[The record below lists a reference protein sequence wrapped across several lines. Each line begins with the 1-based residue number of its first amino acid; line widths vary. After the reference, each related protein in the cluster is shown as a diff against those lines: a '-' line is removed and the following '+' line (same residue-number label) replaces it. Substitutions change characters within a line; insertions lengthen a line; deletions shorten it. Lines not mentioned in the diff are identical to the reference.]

1 MIQGGFFSFAITS
14 MVSALLGAGLGGLVL
29 ALVRRHAVSRLRREN
44 QELVTEQAVLQERLQ
59 GRLEQI
65 ADLEEKFTMLSAE
78 NKGLAAVNN
87 ELAAGKKYAERQ
99 VDFLRQARE
108 ELTDSFKAVSSDIH
122 KSNSESFLK
131 MARST
136 LSFYNEQARQEMGEK
151 KTAIHEL
158 IKPLQESLEK
168 VDSHVRHLER
178 ERAGAYATLAEQVKQ
193 MAAGQLR
200 LQGETANLVRA
211 LRTPVAKG
219 RWGEMQLR
227 RVVEMAGMIEYC
239 DFIEQPAVA
248 TAEGLQRPD
257 VVIKLPSGKTIVVDS
272 KASLQAYLEA
282 HELEDEGER
291 MEKMKVHARQV
302 RTHLVQLGSKGYWRQ
317 FPDSPEFVVMF
328 VPGENFFSAALSHD
342 PELIEFGVAQ
352 RVILATP
359 TTLIALLRAVAYGWR
374 QEQITE
380 HAARIGELGRTLF
393 QRLQTMTCHFEELR
407 KNIDRTVQSYNKA
420 AGSFESRVMVTARRF
435 GEIDHSLEG
444 SLSEI
449 KLIDRTAREVVHED
463 LS

>member
-1 MIQGGFFSFAITS
+1 MFSFSANII
-14 MVSALLGAGLGGLVL
+14 VPALVGALLGGLLVSLLRGGVIF
-29 ALVRRHAVSRLRREN
+29 RLRRQN
-44 QELVTEQAVLQERLQ
+44 RELLTEQAVLQERLQ
-59 GRLEQI
+59 ARGEKI
-65 ADLEEKFTMLSAE
+65 IDLEKKFAILSEE
-78 NKGLAAVNN
+78 NKDLAAATS

-99 VDFLRQARE
+99 ADFLRQARE
-108 ELTDSFKAVSSDIH
+108 ELADSFKSVSADIH

-151 KTAIHEL
+151 KAAIHEL
-158 IKPLQESLEK
+158 IKPLRESLEK
-168 VDSHVRHLER
+168 VDFHVRHLES
-178 ERAGAYATLAEQVKQ
+178 ERAAAYATLAEQVKQ

-227 RVVEMAGMIEYC
+227 RVVEMAGMVEYC
-239 DFIEQPAVA
+239 DFVEQPAVE

-257 VVIKLPSGKTIVVDS
+257 MVIKLPSGKTIVVDS

-291 MEKMKVHARQV
+291 LEKLKVHARQV
-302 RTHLVQLGSKGYWRQ
+302 RTHLVQLGGKSYWRQ
-317 FPDSPEFVVMF
+317 FAESPEFVVMF
-328 VPGENFFSAALSHD
+328 MPGENFFSAALTHD
-342 PELIEFGVAQ
+342 PELIEFGVLQ

-359 TTLIALLRAVAYGWR
+359 TTLIALLRTVAYGWR
-374 QEQITE
+374 QEQIAE

-393 QRLQTMTCHFEELR
+393 QRLQTMSGHFEELR
-407 KNIDRTVQSYNKA
+407 KNIDRTVQSYNRA
-420 AGSFESRVMVTARRF
+420 AGSFENRVMVTARRF

-444 SLSEI
+444 SLPEI
-449 KLIDRTAREVVHED
+449 KMIDRTAREVVHEN